1 MFIYWI
7 ERVAVTERARRD
19 AAGDAGADD
28 FAAWLSRGLD
38 EMRKGERTRT
48 GLLIAGA
55 RFLAENPIDRL
66 TVAAVCGSAG
76 VAHGTFYLYFPDRHA
91 LVGALLGAF
100 ADHVQ
105 ARMHA
110 ASRLPGDPARNT
122 TAAYMRLFEQEPGLM
137 KCLVVGGD
145 AFPEARAAFQRL
157 TRDWAE
163 TVVRARRRH
172 DPGPARPEAE
182 LMRRAY
188 ALGGMVDQYLH
199 ALHIAADPRIVAL
212 SEDREAV
219 LETLTDIW
227 RKGMSP

>member
-1 MFIYWI
+1 MATKRGQI
-7 ERVAVTERARRD
+7 D
-19 AAGDAGADD
+19 AAEGGTEDSFTD
-28 FAAWLSRGLD
+28 WLSRGRD
-38 EMRKGERTRT
+38 GMRKGERTRT
-48 GLLIAGA
+48 GLLIAAA
-55 RFLAENPIDRL
+55 RFLAAQPMDRL
-66 TVAAVCGSAG
+66 TVAAICKSAG
-76 VAHGTFYLYFPDRHA
+76 VAHGTFYLYFPDRHG

-100 ADHVQ
+100 VDRVQ
-105 ARMHA
+105 ARMQA

-157 TRDWAE
+157 NRDWAE
-163 TVVRARRRH
+163 TVVRAQRRR
-172 DPGPARPEAE
+172 DPGHARPEAE

-212 SEDREAV
+212 SKDRAAV